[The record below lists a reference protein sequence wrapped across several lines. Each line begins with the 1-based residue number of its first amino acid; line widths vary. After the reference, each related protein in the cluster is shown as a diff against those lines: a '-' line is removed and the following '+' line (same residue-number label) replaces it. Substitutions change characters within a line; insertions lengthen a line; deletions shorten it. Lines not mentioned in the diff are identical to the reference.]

1 MKRIARVKLDY
12 LVMIDDDRD
21 GVPFIDD
28 KQIVD
33 LIVDGLKSVVPRGV
47 LLPGAR
53 VELSLTRESLN
64 AIRAAHKKERHA
76 GR

>member
-1 MKRIARVKLDY
+1 MKRVARVKLDY
-12 LVMIDDDRD
+12 LVLIDDDRD
-21 GVPFIDD
+21 GIPFLDD

-33 LIVDGLKSVVPRGV
+33 LIVDGLKSVVPRGT

-53 VELSLTRESLN
+53 VELSLTRESIN
-64 AIRAAHKKERHA
+64 AIREARKARAHG